1 MCSMTLDRVAALA
14 ASGESETLEC
24 KTTSGGR
31 RKAAGTVCAMLNQRG
46 GHVLFGVTPAGDV
59 VGQQVSERTIEQ
71 IGAEVRRIEPPAF
84 PSVERVRAAS
94 GAAPPVAASGSLVA
108 TQRRAGVAGSGR
120 GRAFAQAVELDV
132 RGRSGVM
139 QWIGKR
145 PRSADLPTLQPSGGY
160 GSGA

>member
-1 MCSMTLDRVAALA
+1 MCSMTLDRVAALT
-14 ASGESETLEC
+14 ASGGSETLEC

-59 VGQQVSERTIEQ
+59 AGQQVSERTIEQ
-71 IGAEVRRIEPPAF
+71 IGAKVRRIEPPAF

-94 GAAPPVAASGSLVA
+94 GAPPVAASGSLVA

-120 GRAFAQAVELDV
+120 GRTFAQAAELDV
-132 RGRSGVM
+132 RGRAVVM